1 MKHTGALAVLLVLV
15 LAFLSG
21 ASAFADQAAQA
32 KWGDC
37 VAVLPGLSSIT
48 LEGRQDDL
56 GGVLAT
62 MNIPY
67 RSITPAELEDDMF
80 LDRLC
85 ALFIAS
91 GSVGG
96 RQAAPH
102 LARWV
107 ERGGSLYVSGSALD
121 VLLDAFPGHLQLAS
135 GGQAP
140 EGFTQITVDSEA
152 GAALGQEVWIQASGG
167 AWTQVEK
174 GQLEARVHAQARL
187 PQGNVPV
194 VLSFNASQGWV
205 VYNVLNA
212 ASDATD
218 GQQRLIRFWV
228 IRTLFAHDA
237 ARTLQRFPAAYT
249 GPTLIADMLRPSA
262 EYSYTARL
270 GDDWDAALLWNGGTF
285 SMTLLSP
292 LSDTTTLQGAS
303 APLVMPVRNGLGGT
317 WKMAVS
323 SPEATSVRAPFLLM
337 LIPRRGTNL
346 LNAVPAPLEVAKDA
360 AVIGSNVGLAVAM
373 TVLLALGASLLAD
386 TLAGRKGTSNRL
398 ALAAGGVAGRVGG
411 AVGSLFVPTTWA
423 VPPLVK
429 RVATALELTV
439 FLALAALVAAFLDP
453 SFAPTSARGV
463 GVFAGVLIAL
473 AVSTLSYT
481 LAQSGTARTAGVTG
495 AFQMRPGY
503 LLVVAVCVLASRLIG
518 YVPGFLFGLPAGF
531 AVMGALE
538 GAKRRDGIL
547 ALVALIAPLAVG
559 LLFWLLAVPTDLA
572 LQGLAQAN
580 DIVSG
585 GLMAVIGAVQTVFL
599 LVFFV
604 ALWQTFFEALPIPG
618 LSGWTLFTRS
628 RGVWFV
634 VFALTAFLA
643 AHTLLNPNAT
653 AVQMV
658 DNRAL
663 LLLGLAL
670 AIYSAVAVGLWL
682 LFNAGQLRGEGKP
695 KPTALIALGLTIVV
709 WLCLCLSGAVLAVL
723 RNLGPK

>member
-15 LAFLSG
+15 LAFLPG

-56 GGVLAT
+56 GGLLAA

-140 EGFTQITVDSEA
+140 EGFTQITVDPEA

-194 VLSFNASQGWV
+194 VLSFKAGQGWV

-218 GQQRLIRFWV
+218 GQQRLVRFWV
-228 IRTLFAHDA
+228 IRTLFARDA

-262 EYSYTARL
+262 EYSYTART
-270 GDDWDAALLWNGGTF
+270 GDDWDAALLWNSGTF

-292 LSDTTTLQGAS
+292 LSATTTLQGAS

-323 SPEATSVRAPFLLM
+323 SPEVTYRAPFLLM

-346 LNAVPAPLEVAKDA
+346 LNAVPAPLEVAQDV

-398 ALAAGGVAGRVGG
+398 ALAAGGVAGRIGG

-423 VPPLVK
+423 VPPYVK

-463 GVFAGVLIAL
+463 GVFSGMLIAL

-481 LAQSGTARTAGVTG
+481 LAQSGTARAAGVTG
-495 AFQMRPGY
+495 AFQIRPGY

-559 LLFWLLAVPTDLA
+559 VLFWLLAIPTDLA
-572 LQGLAQAN
+572 LRGLAQAN
-580 DIVSG
+580 NVVSS
-585 GLMAVIGAVQTVFL
+585 GLETVVGAAQAVFL

-628 RGVWFV
+628 RGVWLV
-634 VFALTAFLA
+634 VFALTAFLV

-653 AVQMV
+653 AVQIV
-658 DNRAL
+658 DNRTL
-663 LLLGLAL
+663 LLLVLAL

-695 KPTALIALGLTIVV
+695 KRPALIALGLTIVV
-709 WLCLCLSGAVLAVL
+709 WLCLCLSGAAMAVL

>member
-1 MKHTGALAVLLVLV
+1 MKHTVALAVLLVLALV
-15 LAFLSG
+15 FLP
-21 ASAFADQAAQA
+21 SAAALADQAAQA

-56 GGVLAT
+56 GGVLAA
-62 MNIPY
+62 MSIPY
-67 RSITPAELEDDMF
+67 RSITTAELEDDVF

-85 ALFIAS
+85 AIFIAS
-91 GSVGG
+91 GSAGG

-107 ERGGSLYVSGSALD
+107 ERGGSLYVSGFALD

-135 GGQAP
+135 SDTAP
-140 EGFTQITVDSEA
+140 AGSTQIAVDPETE
-152 GAALGQEVWIQASGG
+152 AALGQAVWIQASGG
-167 AWTQVEK
+167 GWPQVEK
-174 GQLEARVHAQARL
+174 GRLEAQVHAQARL

-194 VLSFNASQGWV
+194 VLSFKAGQGWV

-212 ASDATD
+212 ASDTTD
-218 GQQRLIRFWV
+218 GQQKLIRFWV
-228 IRTLFAHDA
+228 IRTLFAREA
-237 ARTLQRFPAAYT
+237 ASTLQRFPAAYT
-249 GPTLIADMLRPSA
+249 VPILIADTPRPTT
-262 EYSYTARL
+262 EYSYTARS
-270 GDDWDAALLWNGGTF
+270 GDDWDAALLWNGGAF

-292 LSDTTTLQGAS
+292 LSATTTLQGAS
-303 APLVMPVRNGLGGT
+303 APLVMPVRNSLGGT

-323 SPEATSVRAPFLLM
+323 SPEVTSAHAPFLLM

-346 LNAVPAPLEVAKDA
+346 LNAVPAPLKVATDV
-360 AVIGSNVGLAVAM
+360 AVIGGNVGLAVAM

-398 ALAAGGVAGRVGG
+398 VLAAGGVAGRISG
-411 AVGSLFVPTTWA
+411 ALGFLFVPTTWP

-453 SFAPTSARGV
+453 PFAPTSARGV
-463 GVFAGVLIAL
+463 GVFAAMLVAL

-481 LAQSGTARTAGVTG
+481 LAQSGTARVSGVTG

-503 LLVVAVCVLASRLIG
+503 LLVLAMCVLASRLIG

-531 AVMGALE
+531 AVTGALE
-538 GAKRRDGIL
+538 GAKRRDGML
-547 ALVALIAPLAVG
+547 ALVALLAPLAVG
-559 LLFWLLAVPTDLA
+559 LLFWLAAVPTDLA
-572 LQGLAQAN
+572 LRGLSQAN
-580 DIVSG
+580 DMVSG
-585 GLMAVIGAVQTVFL
+585 GLMAVVGAAQAVFL

-618 LSGWTLFTRS
+618 LSGWTIFTRN

-653 AVQMV
+653 AMQMV

-670 AIYSAVAVGLWL
+670 AIYSAAAVGLWL

-709 WLCLCLSGAVLAVL
+709 WLCLCLSGAALAVL

>member
-1 MKHTGALAVLLVLV
+1 MKHTNALAVLLVLALV
-15 LAFLSG
+15 CLPGATAFS
-21 ASAFADQAAQA
+21 DPAAPA

-37 VAVLPGLSSIT
+37 VAVLPGL
-48 LEGRQDDL
+48 QDDL
-56 GGVLAT
+56 GGVLAA
-62 MNIPY
+62 MNISY
-67 RSITPAELEDDMF
+67 RSITAAELEDDVF
-80 LDRLC
+80 LDKLC
-85 ALFIAS
+85 ALFMAS

-107 ERGGSLYVSGSALD
+107 ERGGSLYVSGFAFD
-121 VLLDAFPGHLQLAS
+121 VVLDAFPGHLQLAS
-135 GGQAP
+135 SGQAP
-140 EGFTQITVDSEA
+140 AGFTQIKVDPEA
-152 GAALGQEVWIQASGG
+152 EAALGKEVWIQALGG
-167 AWTQVEK
+167 AWPQVEK
-174 GQLEARVHAQARL
+174 GKLEARVHAQARL
-187 PQGNVPV
+187 PQGDVPV
-194 VLSFNASQGWV
+194 VWSFKAGQGWV

-212 ASDATD
+212 GSDTTD
-218 GQQRLIRFWV
+218 GQQRLVRFWV
-228 IRTLFAHDA
+228 VRTLFARDA

-249 GPTLIADMLRPSA
+249 APTLIADTLSPSTK
-262 EYSYTARL
+262 YSYTVRS
-270 GDDWDAALLWNGGTF
+270 GDDWDAALLWNGGTL

-292 LSDTTTLQGAS
+292 LSTTTTLQGAS

-323 SPEATSVRAPFLLM
+323 SVEATSVHAPFLLM

-346 LNAVPAPLEVAKDA
+346 LNAVPTPLQVSTDA
-360 AVIGSNVGLAVAM
+360 AVVGGNVGLAVAM
-373 TVLLALGASLLAD
+373 TILLALGASLLAD
-386 TLAGRKGTSNRL
+386 TFAERKDTSNRL
-398 ALAAGGVAGRVGG
+398 LVATGSIAGKVSG
-411 AVGSLFVPTTWA
+411 AFGSLFAPTTWPA
-423 VPPLVK
+423 PPLVK
-429 RVATALELTV
+429 RVAMALELTV

-453 SFAPTSARGV
+453 QFAPTSARGV
-463 GVFAGVLIAL
+463 GVFAGMLVAL
-473 AVSTLSYT
+473 AVSTLSYA
-481 LAQSGTARTAGVTG
+481 LAQSGTARARNAGVTG

-538 GAKRRDGIL
+538 GAKRRDGML

-559 LLFWLLAVPTDLA
+559 LLFWLLALPTDLA
-572 LQGLAQAN
+572 LRGLSQADN
-580 DIVSG
+580 IVSG
-585 GLMAVIGAVQTVFL
+585 GLMAVVGAAQTVFL

-628 RGVWFV
+628 RGVWFL

-663 LLLGLAL
+663 LLLVLAL
-670 AIYSAVAVGLWL
+670 AIYSAAAVGLWL

-709 WLCLCLSGAVLAVL
+709 WLCLCLSGAALAVL